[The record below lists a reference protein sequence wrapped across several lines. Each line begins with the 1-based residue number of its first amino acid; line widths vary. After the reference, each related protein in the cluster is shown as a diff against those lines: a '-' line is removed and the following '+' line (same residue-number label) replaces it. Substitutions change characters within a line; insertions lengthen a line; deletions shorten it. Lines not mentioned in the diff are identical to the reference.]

1 MWMDDD
7 GRSTAPDVVEA
18 RHATAKSILIIG
30 EASAVVP
37 RGRKVVRINL
47 VENSVKFIYNK
58 SKEGG
63 QYRISRGGAIDC
75 IY

>member
-30 EASAVVP
+30 EASVAFC
-37 RGRKVVRINL
+37 R
-47 VENSVKFIYNK
+47 
-58 SKEGG
+58 
-63 QYRISRGGAIDC
+63 
-75 IY
+75 